1 MLYFHPATGTHVRIE
16 NTSTRN
22 LRRQAP
28 RVAMFGI
35 TNRCNLACGFCSR
48 DTGRASAWN
57 VSSAVEV
64 LQDLARAGTLE
75 VAFGGG
81 EPLAFRGFDEL
92 VHELHRT
99 TPLALNVTTNGTLIR
114 AATFGTLAGR
124 LSQVRLSIYE
134 GTRWRSAAR
143 VLTEHGQRWG
153 ANLLVDDA
161 LLPRLPALFAEL
173 AALGCHDVSILS
185 YVGPDPRLHL
195 SPQGRATL
203 AERMAD
209 SPITCRL
216 SVCFGDS
223 VPAPRLFDG
232 AQGSGDCGAGLDF
245 VSITPDQRMQGCSFH
260 DGGLPARSAAEI
272 LHGWRSARDQLSA
285 PSPREG
291 CARRTGRTHAAA
303 RTPSAMPPV
312 AVWQAFSGNNSGE
325 CVMVAKFET
334 VADANA
340 YLGQLLPGWTGGEV
354 DIPPE
359 WHRLF
364 AAERVVAAP
373 LPAWHETPRELLAI
387 GRSVMAVGYDADD
400 MLKELR
406 ALAWIKGA
414 HVLPGGVHLH
424 DKLQLLAAVR
434 ACDRQDAHALADQAP
449 HPAASMF
456 LHGDVV
462 LALLGVQ
469 GPLEPESVEEAGGLL
484 TAWAQQRPLAAEIL
498 FEPANDAAL
507 VEVKKHLGAELA
519 QTPRLAV
526 HYWGK
531 DRDVKAARFAQL
543 VSEGTVTVAG
553 GCALVSGVARRKR
566 LAVLAYRHD
575 ANVMALDGSAVTVH
589 AYLTLPESNSAEGG
603 RGSRQKKHEHAPPE
617 IDAGALQGALQ
628 ARMPRSTRLTIAR
641 AAWQQASTVKMR
653 TDDPALAL
661 TVLAEVAQGLG
672 ASLQASVVE
681 ADPLALAVR
690 RVIQDVHR

>member
-1 MLYFHPATGTHVRIE
+1 MLYFHPDTGTHVRIE
-16 NTSTRN
+16 NSSTRS

-48 DTGRASAWN
+48 DTGRASTWS

-92 VHELHRT
+92 VSELHRT
-99 TPLALNVTTNGTLIR
+99 TPLALNMTTNGTLIR
-114 AATFGTLAGR
+114 AATFGALAGR

-134 GTRWRSAAR
+134 STRWRDAAR
-143 VLTEHGQRWG
+143 VMTDHGQRWG
-153 ANLLVDDA
+153 ANVLVDEA

-173 AALGCHDVSILS
+173 AALGCHDASILS

-203 AERMAD
+203 AEQLAD
-209 SPITCRL
+209 SPIPCRL

-260 DGGLPARSAAEI
+260 DGGLPAGSAAEI
-272 LHGWRSARDQLSA
+272 LHGWRSARDQLNA

-303 RTPSAMPPV
+303 RTPMPPV

-325 CVMVAKFET
+325 CVMVAKFQT

-340 YLGQLLPGWTGGEV
+340 YLEQLLPGWTGGEV

-373 LPAWHETPRELLAI
+373 LPSWRQTPRELLAI
-387 GRSVMAVGYDADD
+387 GRSVMAIGYDADD
-400 MLKELR
+400 MLMELR

-414 HVLPGGVHLH
+414 QVLPGGVHLH

-434 ACDRQDAHALADQAP
+434 ARDRQDAQALLDQAP
-449 HPAASMF
+449 HPAASVF
-456 LHGDVV
+456 PHGDVV
-462 LALLGVQ
+462 LALLGID
-469 GPLEPESVEEAGGLL
+469 GPLEPESVREAGDLL
-484 TAWAQQRPLAAEIL
+484 AAWAQHRPLAAEIL
-498 FEPANDAAL
+498 FEPADDAAL
-507 VEVKKHLGAELA
+507 IEVKKHLGAELA

-526 HYWGK
+526 HYWGE
-531 DRDVKAARFAQL
+531 DRDAKAARFAQL
-543 VSEGTVTVAG
+543 VNEGTVTVAG
-553 GCALVSGVARRKR
+553 GCALVSGVVRRKR
-566 LAVLAYRHD
+566 LATLAYRHH
-575 ANVMALDGSAVTVH
+575 ANVMALDGAEVILH
-589 AYLTLPESNSAEGG
+589 AYLALPKSQGADGG
-603 RGSRQKKHEHAPPE
+603 RVNRQKKHKHETPG
-617 IDAGALQGALQ
+617 IDSAALQAALQ
-628 ARMPRSTRLTIAR
+628 ARMPGSTRFTISR
-641 AAWQQASTVKMR
+641 MAWQPGSTVKMR
-653 TDDPALAL
+653 TDEPALAL
-661 TVLAEVAQGLG
+661 TALAEVAQGFG
-672 ASLQASVVE
+672 ASLQTGVFE
-681 ADPLALAVR
+681 AHPLALAVR
-690 RVIQDVHR
+690 RVIQDVCS